1 MASTIDDQISAVDRA
16 ILAPFVR
23 WILDREVV
31 EILHWQ
37 FQPLTGG
44 WDLSNSLYRCT
55 GAATVKGETFP
66 WSLILKVIRFSEEN
80 DDPSHFRYWRREA
93 QAYQSG
99 ALSQLPGGIT
109 APQCFAA
116 EEKPDGAYWIWM
128 EDVKDESRNAWP
140 LETYG
145 VVARCLGRFNGAYL
159 EGRPLPNGPWVT
171 RNWLRSYLES
181 AGPALKRLVNSMDH
195 PLIRRSLPG
204 LTANFFQKLWEER
217 LEVLE
222 MLEHFPQTFC
232 HQDAFRNNLFFR
244 HTPDQ
249 QPEVIAIDWDRCGIA
264 AVGQEIG
271 VLVHVSL
278 GAVPLEEAYHLE
290 QIILDG
296 YLDGLRE
303 AGWQGDPDMVRFSCA
318 ATICWRYGIGG
329 FAGELVPWM
338 LDEQS
343 RAAIEQAFGL
353 SVEQIADQTAA
364 ILPWFLYIYDQATR
378 LKAVL
383 KEKT

>member
-1 MASTIDDQISAVDRA
+1 MSSIYRFTGDARA
-16 ILAPFVR
+16 
-23 WILDREVV
+23 
-31 EILHWQ
+31 
-37 FQPLTGG
+37 
-44 WDLSNSLYRCT
+44 
-55 GAATVKGETFP
+55 KGETFP
-66 WSLILKVIRFSEEN
+66 WSLVLKIIQSSEEN
-80 DDPSHFRYWRREA
+80 VDPSSFRYWRREA
-93 QAYQSG
+93 LSYQSG
-99 ALSQLPGGIT
+99 VLNQLPGGFT
-109 APQCFAA
+109 APRCFAT
-116 EEKPDGAYWIWM
+116 EEKSDGAYWIWM

-303 AGWQGDPDMVRFSCA
+303 AGWQGDPNMIRFSYA
-318 ATICWRYGIGG
+318 ATVYWRYAIGA
-329 FAGELVPWM
+329 FAGEMVAWFL
-338 LDEQS
+338 EEHY
-343 RAAIEQAFGL
+343 RAAIEQAFGK
-353 SVEQIADQTAA
+353 SMEKIADDTAA
-364 ILPWFLYIYDQATR
+364 SLGWVQYIYDQASR
-378 LKAVL
+378 LKSVL
-383 KEKT
+383 KEKA